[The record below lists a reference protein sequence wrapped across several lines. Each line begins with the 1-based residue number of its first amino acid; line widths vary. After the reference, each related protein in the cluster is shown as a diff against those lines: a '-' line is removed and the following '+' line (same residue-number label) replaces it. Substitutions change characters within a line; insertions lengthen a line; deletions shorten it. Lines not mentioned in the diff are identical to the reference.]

1 MRMSE
6 ANEPIKI
13 PNMMPKEIVAHLD
26 KYIIGQDEAKKSIAI
41 AIRNRYRR
49 SRLPKEMQEEI
60 LPSNI
65 IMMGP
70 TGVGKTEIV
79 RRASK
84 ILGTPFVK
92 VEATKFTEVGYV
104 GRDVESMV
112 RDLVEASIRLVR
124 AEKIKAVQGEA
135 QKLATERLIDIL
147 VPSKKKQRSGNNPF
161 EMLFGA
167 QQQSDSA
174 ADAEEERR
182 RNDQKVIFKEKLRRH
197 EFDDQVIEIEVEEKR
212 MTNDMLSATGMDQVM
227 DNMNDMMKNIMPAK
241 KKKKRVTVTEAR
253 DILAEEEAEKLIDE
267 DLVAQEAIALAENH
281 GIIFID
287 EIDKIAET
295 NVNGGGAGVSREGVQ
310 RDILPIVEGS
320 VVKTKYGP
328 IKTDHILFI
337 AAGAFHVSKPEDLI
351 PELQGRFPY
360 KVQLHSLDKY
370 DFVRILTETEHS
382 LPEKYEALLAVD
394 DTALTFTEDGLEA
407 IAEYAYELNE
417 NEEDLGARRLVSVME
432 KALLDTLY
440 EAGGSHQEIV
450 VDEAFVK
457 NVCKLNIIENQL
469 DKYIL

>member
-60 LPSNI
+60 SPSNI

-84 ILGTPFVK
+84 ILGTPVVK

-197 EFDDQVIEIEVEEKR
+197 EFDDQVIEIEVEEKH

>member
-60 LPSNI
+60 SPSNI

-197 EFDDQVIEIEVEEKR
+197 EFDDQVIEIEVEEKH

-360 KVQLHSLDKY
+360 KVQLHSLDKQ

-394 DTALTFTEDGLEA
+394 DTTLTFTEDGLEA

>member
-60 LPSNI
+60 SPSNI

-182 RNDQKVIFKEKLRRH
+182 RNDQKVIFKEKLCRH
-197 EFDDQVIEIEVEEKR
+197 EFDDQVIEIEVEEKH

-360 KVQLHSLDKY
+360 KVQLHSLDKQ

>member
-60 LPSNI
+60 SPSNI

-79 RRASK
+79 RRVSK

-197 EFDDQVIEIEVEEKR
+197 EFDDQVIEIEVEEKH

>member
-60 LPSNI
+60 SPSNI

-197 EFDDQVIEIEVEEKR
+197 EFDDQVIEIEVEEKH

>member
-60 LPSNI
+60 SPSNI

-161 EMLFGA
+161 EMLCGA

-197 EFDDQVIEIEVEEKR
+197 EFDDQVIEIEVEEKH

-227 DNMNDMMKNIMPAK
+227 DNMNDMMNNIMPAK

>member
-60 LPSNI
+60 SPSNI

-167 QQQSDSA
+167 QQQNDSA

-360 KVQLHSLDKY
+360 KVQLHSLDKQ

-394 DTALTFTEDGLEA
+394 DTTLTFTEDGLEA

>member
-60 LPSNI
+60 SPSNI

-227 DNMNDMMKNIMPAK
+227 DNMNDMMKNIMPVK

-360 KVQLHSLDKY
+360 KVQLHSLDKQ

-394 DTALTFTEDGLEA
+394 DTTLTFTEDGLEA

>member
-26 KYIIGQDEAKKSIAI
+26 KYITGQDEAKKSIAI

-60 LPSNI
+60 SPSNI

-197 EFDDQVIEIEVEEKR
+197 EFDDQVIEIEVEEKH

-227 DNMNDMMKNIMPAK
+227 DNMNDMMKSIMPAK

>member
-60 LPSNI
+60 SPSNI

-197 EFDDQVIEIEVEEKR
+197 EFDDQVIEIEVEEKH

-360 KVQLHSLDKY
+360 RVQLHSLDKY

>member
-60 LPSNI
+60 SPSNI

-161 EMLFGA
+161 EMLFGT

-197 EFDDQVIEIEVEEKR
+197 EFDDQVIEIEVEEKH

-360 KVQLHSLDKY
+360 KVQLHSLDKQ

>member
-60 LPSNI
+60 SPSNI

-197 EFDDQVIEIEVEEKR
+197 EFDDQVIEIEVEEKH

-227 DNMNDMMKNIMPAK
+227 DNMNDMMKNIMPTK

-360 KVQLHSLDKY
+360 KVQLHSLDKQ

-394 DTALTFTEDGLEA
+394 DTTLTFTEDGLEA

>member
-60 LPSNI
+60 SPSNI

-360 KVQLHSLDKY
+360 KVQLHSLDKQ

-450 VDEAFVK
+450 FDEAFVK

>member
-60 LPSNI
+60 SPSNI

-167 QQQSDSA
+167 EQQSDSA

-197 EFDDQVIEIEVEEKR
+197 EFDDQVIEIEVEEKH

-360 KVQLHSLDKY
+360 KVQLHSLDKQ

>member
-1 MRMSE
+1 MSE

-60 LPSNI
+60 SPSNI

-197 EFDDQVIEIEVEEKR
+197 EFDDQVIEIEVEEKH

-227 DNMNDMMKNIMPAK
+227 DNMNDMMKNIMPTK

>member
-13 PNMMPKEIVAHLD
+13 PNMMPKEIVTHLD

-60 LPSNI
+60 SPSNI

-197 EFDDQVIEIEVEEKR
+197 EFDDQVIEIEVEEKH

>member
-60 LPSNI
+60 SPSNI

-112 RDLVEASIRLVR
+112 RDLVEASIRLVH

-360 KVQLHSLDKY
+360 KVQLHSLDKQ

-394 DTALTFTEDGLEA
+394 DTTLTFTEDGLEA

>member
-49 SRLPKEMQEEI
+49 SCLPKEMQEEI
-60 LPSNI
+60 SPSNI

-227 DNMNDMMKNIMPAK
+227 DNMNDMMKNIMPTK

>member
-60 LPSNI
+60 SPSNI

-212 MTNDMLSATGMDQVM
+212 MTNDMRSATGMDQVM

-360 KVQLHSLDKY
+360 KVQLHSLDKQ

-394 DTALTFTEDGLEA
+394 DTTLTFTEDGLEA

>member
-60 LPSNI
+60 SPSNI

-295 NVNGGGAGVSREGVQ
+295 SVNGGGAGVSREGVQ

>member
-60 LPSNI
+60 SPSNI

-337 AAGAFHVSKPEDLI
+337 AAGAFQVSKPEDLI

-360 KVQLHSLDKY
+360 KVQLHSLDKQ

>member
-60 LPSNI
+60 SPSNI

-161 EMLFGA
+161 EVLFGA

-197 EFDDQVIEIEVEEKR
+197 EFDDQVIEIEVEEKH

-457 NVCKLNIIENQL
+457 NVCKLNIIENQF

>member
-13 PNMMPKEIVAHLD
+13 PNMMPEEIVAHLD

-60 LPSNI
+60 SPSNI

-197 EFDDQVIEIEVEEKR
+197 EFDDQVIEIEVEEKH

>member
-60 LPSNI
+60 SPSNI

-197 EFDDQVIEIEVEEKR
+197 EFDDQVIEIE
-212 MTNDMLSATGMDQVM
+212 D
-227 DNMNDMMKNIMPAK
+227 
-241 KKKKRVTVTEAR
+241 
-253 DILAEEEAEKLIDE
+253 
-267 DLVAQEAIALAENH
+267 
-281 GIIFID
+281 
-287 EIDKIAET
+287 
-295 NVNGGGAGVSREGVQ
+295 
-310 RDILPIVEGS
+310 
-320 VVKTKYGP
+320 
-328 IKTDHILFI
+328 
-337 AAGAFHVSKPEDLI
+337 
-351 PELQGRFPY
+351 
-360 KVQLHSLDKY
+360 
-370 DFVRILTETEHS
+370 
-382 LPEKYEALLAVD
+382 
-394 DTALTFTEDGLEA
+394 
-407 IAEYAYELNE
+407 
-417 NEEDLGARRLVSVME
+417 
-432 KALLDTLY
+432 
-440 EAGGSHQEIV
+440 
-450 VDEAFVK
+450 
-457 NVCKLNIIENQL
+457 
-469 DKYIL
+469 

>member
-1 MRMSE
+1 MRS
-6 ANEPIKI
+6 AT
-13 PNMMPKEIVAHLD
+13 
-26 KYIIGQDEAKKSIAI
+26 
-41 AIRNRYRR
+41 RYRR

-60 LPSNI
+60 SPSNI

-227 DNMNDMMKNIMPAK
+227 DNMNDMMKTSCRRR
-241 KKKKRVTVTEAR
+241 KR
-253 DILAEEEAEKLIDE
+253 
-267 DLVAQEAIALAENH
+267 
-281 GIIFID
+281 
-287 EIDKIAET
+287 
-295 NVNGGGAGVSREGVQ
+295 
-310 RDILPIVEGS
+310 
-320 VVKTKYGP
+320 
-328 IKTDHILFI
+328 
-337 AAGAFHVSKPEDLI
+337 
-351 PELQGRFPY
+351 
-360 KVQLHSLDKY
+360 
-370 DFVRILTETEHS
+370 
-382 LPEKYEALLAVD
+382 
-394 DTALTFTEDGLEA
+394 
-407 IAEYAYELNE
+407 
-417 NEEDLGARRLVSVME
+417 
-432 KALLDTLY
+432 
-440 EAGGSHQEIV
+440 
-450 VDEAFVK
+450 K
-457 NVCKLNIIENQL
+457 NV
-469 DKYIL
+469 

>member
-60 LPSNI
+60 SPSNI

-457 NVCKLNIIENQL
+457 NVCKLNIVENQL

>member
-60 LPSNI
+60 SPSNI

-182 RNDQKVIFKEKLRRH
+182 CNDQKVIFKEKLRRH

>member
-60 LPSNI
+60 SPSNI

-197 EFDDQVIEIEVEEKR
+197 EFDDQVIEIEVEEKH

-394 DTALTFTEDGLEA
+394 DTTLTFTEDGLEA

>member
-60 LPSNI
+60 SPSNI

-161 EMLFGA
+161 EMLFGT

-197 EFDDQVIEIEVEEKR
+197 EFDDQVIEIEVEEKH